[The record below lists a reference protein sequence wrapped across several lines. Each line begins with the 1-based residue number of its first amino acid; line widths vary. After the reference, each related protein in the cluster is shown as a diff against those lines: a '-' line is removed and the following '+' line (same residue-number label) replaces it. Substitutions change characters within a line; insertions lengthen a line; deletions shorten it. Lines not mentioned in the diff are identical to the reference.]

1 MKKSQLKT
9 DSYNWNKRKASTQ
22 KHKQEKVFQKSSE
35 RTVKL
40 ALSFQSK
47 GKIG

>member
-22 KHKQEKVFQKSSE
+22 KHKQKKSFPKII
-35 RTVKL
+35 RKDC
-40 ALSFQSK
+40 
-47 GKIG
+47 KIGSEFPKQR

>member
-22 KHKQEKVFQKSSE
+22 KHKQKKVSKNQ